1 MVLRTLSIVLVLAGC
16 STKYQEMGFSGG
28 VSAQQMIA
36 DTFRIVARGN
46 GHTDTTTIR
55 DYAMLSAAETTKKS
69 GGTHFILIGGEDAS
83 RVGQIDMPGSSR
95 TTFSGNT
102 ASTTYSPAES
112 IPVFKPGQD
121 IYIRVLTLKPGEI
134 APEGAIAAEEIIH
147 FVGKR
152 VDRG

>member
-1 MVLRTLSIVLVLAGC
+1 MVLRSLFIVAFLAGC

-28 VSAQQMIA
+28 VSAQQMTA

-46 GHTDTTTIR
+46 GYTDTTTIR
-55 DYAMLSAAETTKKS
+55 DFAMLKAAEATRQS

-83 RVGQIDMPGSSR
+83 RVSQIVMPGSAR

-102 ASTTYSPAES
+102 ASTTYNPAES
-112 IPVFKPGQD
+112 IPVFKPGED
-121 IYIRVLTLKPGEI
+121 MYIRVLTLKPKEVT
-134 APEGAIAAEEIIH
+134 PEGAIAAEEIIR

-152 VDRG
+152 IDRG